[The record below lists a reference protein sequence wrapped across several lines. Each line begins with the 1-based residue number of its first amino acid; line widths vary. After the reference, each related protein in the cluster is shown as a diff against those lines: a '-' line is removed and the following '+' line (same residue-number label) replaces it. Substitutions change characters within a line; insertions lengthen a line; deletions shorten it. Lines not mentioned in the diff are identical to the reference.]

1 AGRLTTRVASEV
13 EKKVS
18 AEDVLRKVQEK
29 QRIVESQIAAV
40 DAHYGSELELKR
52 TVAEKTLRQLLKVE
66 RCHFENLG
74 AYQHLP
80 QPLVRTLGAV
90 QAVLCHLETLPEE
103 EGCGPGDALSI
114 PAVSVCPPAAESAVA
129 VATANFQNMSMS
141 QVTASQLGSQKLSA
155 NRSET
160 LGWAAAM
167 TSPDILD
174 RLARWPSNQPLPGLR
189 GLPVTS
195 C

>member
-90 QAVLCHLETLPEE
+90 QAGTRC
-103 EGCGPGDALSI
+103 
-114 PAVSVCPPAAESAVA
+114 AAE
-129 VATANFQNMSMS
+129 
-141 QVTASQLGSQKLSA
+141 
-155 NRSET
+155 
-160 LGWAAAM
+160 
-167 TSPDILD
+167 LD
-174 RLARWPSNQPLPGLR
+174 CSTVSSNKISL
-189 GLPVTS
+189 LPVIVNNKKTVKQATNS
-195 C
+195 QRENW